1 MSKGIFVV
9 FNKKTFA
16 VLKLNRFGQYY
27 GIGAAKA
34 ALTRHCK
41 ASGLLPND
49 PNYPLYSYGVINKD
63 HYENVLQN

>member
-9 FNKKTFA
+9 FDRKTFA
-16 VLKLNRFGQYY
+16 VLKLNPCGQYY

-49 PNYPLYSYGVINKD
+49 PKYPLYSYGVINKD
-63 HYENVLQN
+63 HYEKVLQN